1 MVYCKKCGKEIQDYA
16 SYCPNCGASQ
26 LFDNDPYRP
35 GSNNQYGRPASY
47 DSGSF
52 GWAVLGFFFP
62 LVGFILWLV
71 WMNDKP
77 KSGKMAG
84 LGALFS
90 VIICIV
96 LPIVFV
102 VIFAMIGGVSTTT
115 SLLFI

>member
-26 LFDNDPYRP
+26 LYDNDPYRP
-35 GSNNQYGRPASY
+35 SQPSYGRNPAPY

-71 WMNDKP
+71 WMNEKP
-77 KSGKMAG
+77 QSAKMAG
-84 LGALFS
+84 LGALVS
-90 VIICIV
+90 VILCIV
-96 LPIVFV
+96 LPIVFF
-102 VIFAMIGGVSTTT
+102 VILAALAGTT
-115 SLLFI
+115 SSAIMLF

>member
-1 MVYCKKCGKEIQDYA
+1 MYCKRCGKQIEDG
-16 SYCPNCGASQ
+16 STFCPFCGSPLNGDSVQAADVQ
-26 LFDNDPYRP
+26 QVNP
-35 GSNNQYGRPASY
+35 N
-47 DSGSF
+47 DSGSM
-52 GWAVLGFFFP
+52 GWAVLGFFCT
-62 LVGFILWLV
+62 LAGFILWLV

-90 VIICIV
+90 VIIWIV

-102 VIFAMIGGVSTTT
+102 VIFAMIGGMSTTT